1 MRKSLENNMEKL
13 EALKLFCKYDG
24 YRAFTE
30 NPVYQIIDDVKCV
43 VATDGHILIICH
55 NLQGIDENDI
65 TLNLTSPQFNSVV
78 PKQNCTE
85 LLSVETLK
93 NAIDRIPIVDY
104 EEIECDECAGTGIVS
119 FEYRAGNGVLYSKD
133 CDCPIC
139 SGDGFSRRYGVKSH
153 DKSYAIEFCDV
164 LFKQKYIKILYEALS
179 ALGIDKI
186 PYLIQKDEKKLTLKN
201 EDYTIILMGMQK
213 NLLGD
218 PYKTIKI

>member
-1 MRKSLENNMEKL
+1 MRNMGKL
-13 EALKLFCKYDG
+13 EVLKMFCKYDG
-24 YRAFTE
+24 NREFTE

-43 VATDGHILIICH
+43 CATDGHIVIICH

-104 EEIECDECAGTGIVS
+104 EEIECEECDGAGNVE
-119 FEYRAGNGVLYSKD
+119 FEYRAKDGLLYKND
-133 CDCPIC
+133 CECPVC
-139 SGDGFSRRYGVKSH
+139 DGSGFSRKYGVKSH
-153 DKSYAIEFCDV
+153 DKSYAIKFCDV

-186 PYLIQKDEKKLTLKN
+186 PYLIQKDETKLTLKN